1 MLVLTRAIGQP
12 VRSASGVS
20 LGHVKD
26 LSVRLNGDHP
36 RVYRLVVEDRH
47 GTGLLPW
54 TRVGH
59 FRLSGIELS
68 DDAPLGT
75 VVANGDDLDL
85 LADELLLRRD
95 VLDCQIVDV
104 DRHRM
109 ARVAN
114 VLLTARPD
122 GQLEVA
128 AVDPSL
134 AAVFDRLGIGRL
146 GKRFR
151 GDVIDWSDLH
161 LTSSRGHSIQLATTS
176 AAVHRLDD
184 QALAELLT
192 RLNLEDASEVLLDAG
207 PERAAAALAR
217 THPEVGERLV
227 LAMPDVD
234 ASRVIEALPKP
245 TAHHYL
251 HLLRD
256 RSPLTRR
263 RFFRLRGWR
272 LNRPSAR
279 RTQPPRDTGTDK

>member
-36 RVYRLVVEDRH
+36 RVNRLVVEDRH

-54 TRVGH
+54 TRVGQ

-68 DDAPLGT
+68 DDEPLGT
-75 VVANGDDLDL
+75 VVAIGDDLDL

-122 GQLEVA
+122 GHLEVA

-151 GDVIDWSDLH
+151 ADVIDWSDLH

-227 LAMPDVD
+227 LAMPDDD
-234 ASRVIEALPKP
+234 AS
-245 TAHHYL
+245 TADRGPSETDCAP
-251 HLLRD
+251 LLA
-256 RSPLTRR
+256 
-263 RFFRLRGWR
+263 
-272 LNRPSAR
+272 SAS
-279 RTQPPRDTGTDK
+279 